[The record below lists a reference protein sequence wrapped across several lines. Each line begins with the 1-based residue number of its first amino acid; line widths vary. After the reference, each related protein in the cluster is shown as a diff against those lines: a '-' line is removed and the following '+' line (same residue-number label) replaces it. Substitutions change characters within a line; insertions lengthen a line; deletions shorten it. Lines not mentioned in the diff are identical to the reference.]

1 MCVSKQLPRGT
12 LLALLPGLM
21 KWNEGRILAAFL
33 VVLVILSYWLFTQ
46 RYWWM
51 PEVASVHG
59 PAVDRVFSI
68 VLVITGIMFV
78 VLQLALAA
86 LVFRFGSR
94 RDVKARHW
102 NRPRLEKGF
111 AITAGV
117 IIFLV
122 DMGVFSLG
130 ESEWFKAWGAAPE
143 DAALVEVTGEQF
155 MWNFRYPGAD
165 GIFGKTEPRLIS
177 ASNPLGIDTRDA
189 TAADDVLSTNQ
200 MHLVAGKPV
209 RLRIRSKDVI
219 HSFNLP
225 HFRVKQ
231 DAVPGMFI
239 ELWFI
244 PSREG
249 QFEIVCNQLCGL
261 AHYRMKAFLTVES
274 QPTFDQWISQ
284 MAQGGK

>member
-1 MCVSKQLPRGT
+1 
-12 LLALLPGLM
+12 M
-21 KWNEGRILAAFL
+21 KRNEGLILSAFL
-33 VVLVILSYWLFTQ
+33 VLLVILSTWLFTQ

-78 VLQLALAA
+78 VLQLALAV
-86 LVFRFGSR
+86 LVFKFGGR
-94 RDVKARHW
+94 REVRARHW
-102 NRPRLEKGF
+102 NRPRLEKWF
-111 AITAGV
+111 AVTAGM

-122 DMGVFSLG
+122 DMSVYSLG
-130 ESEWFKAWGAAPE
+130 ENEWFKAWGAAPGNA
-143 DAALVEVTGEQF
+143 DLVEVTGEQF

-165 GIFGKTEPRLIS
+165 GVFGKTDPRLIS
-177 ASNPLGIDTRDA
+177 VSNPLCIDTRDA

-200 MHLVAGKPV
+200 LHLVAGKPV

-219 HSFNLP
+219 HSLNLP

-231 DAVPGMFI
+231 DAVPGMLI

-261 AHYRMKAFLTVES
+261 AHYRMKAFLTVEA
-274 QPTFDQWISQ
+274 QPAFDQWISQ
-284 MAQGGK
+284 MAR